1 MATKNAGGWLFKE
14 EPDHYSY
21 ADLERDGETVWNG
34 ISNPVALKNLR
45 SVEVGERVLYY
56 HTGKVR
62 AVVGE
67 MRVTAGPTVDA
78 ADPKNVSVTVA
89 PVKKWPR
96 PVTLEEIK
104 KEPALKAWDLVRIS
118 RLSVVK
124 VGPEEW
130 RLLEEMAKRP

>member
-1 MATKNAGGWLFKE
+1 MATKANAGGWLFKE

-21 ADLERDGETVWNG
+21 ADLERDGQTVWNG

-45 SVEVGERVLYY
+45 SVQVGDRVLYY

-67 MRVTAGPTVDA
+67 MKVTAGPTIDPG
-78 ADPKNVSVTVA
+78 DPKNVSVTVA
-89 PVKKWPR
+89 PVKNWPR
-96 PVTLEEIK
+96 PVTLDEIK
-104 KEPALKAWDLVRIS
+104 KEPALKTWDLVRIS

-124 VGPEEW
+124 VSPDEW
-130 RLLEEMAKRP
+130 KLLEEMAKR